1 MKNVASPVNF
11 VDSSS
16 FSAALLQKSLH
27 SLQILL
33 VGVSISPYFRVVN
46 DRK

>member
-1 MKNVASPVNF
+1 MKPAASTVNLF
-11 VDSSS
+11 APSS

>member
-11 VDSSS
+11 VNPFA

-33 VGVSISPYFRVVN
+33 VGASISPYFRVVN